1 MSKKLRK
8 LEDMPVA
15 EQTKV
20 LAEIKAYLLQIIYT
34 EVLPKQSLER
44 QIETL
49 KTLARIESAT
59 TSTPTKTDDDATFLS
74 DVMSQVQDVLS

>member
-1 MSKKLRK
+1 MNKPLRR

-20 LAEIKAYLLQIIYT
+20 LTDIKAYLLKIIYT
-34 EVLPKQSLER
+34 EVLPKQSLSE

-49 KTLARIESAT
+49 KMLERIENGDKQS
-59 TSTPTKTDDDATFLS
+59 TSTADDTFLS
-74 DVMSQVQDVLS
+74 DVMSQLNEVLS

>member
-20 LAEIKAYLLQIIYT
+20 LAEIKEFLLKIIYT

-49 KTLARIESAT
+49 KTLARIEKIT
-59 TSTPTKTDDDATFLS
+59 TSTPTTDDDATFLS
-74 DVMSQVQDVLS
+74 DVMSQLNEVLS